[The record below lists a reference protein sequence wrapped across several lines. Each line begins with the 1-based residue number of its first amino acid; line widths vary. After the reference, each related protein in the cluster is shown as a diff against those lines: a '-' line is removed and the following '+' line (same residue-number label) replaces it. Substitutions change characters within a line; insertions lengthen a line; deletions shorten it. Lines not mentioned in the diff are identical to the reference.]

1 MQPTFAYSA
10 MKVATTDH
18 APTKLKA
25 TDYPKSR
32 IFDIKFRLF
41 RNADGRLTKINSRHT
56 PLFLQI
62 SFFQIGF

>member
-41 RNADGRLTKINSRHT
+41 RNADGRLTKINSNHG
-56 PLFLQI
+56 PVSNDLLF
-62 SFFQIGF
+62 SN